1 MWETN
6 YAERLNYLNPLLFFS
21 FKKLNDANSSSFI
34 RFDWI
39 LHDSA
44 VPFSYFEN
52 FLKFK
57 RGDLISWGKPIL
69 QNGWIIWSSLLYFS
83 LKKLNNPNS
92 SSFMR
97 FDWIL
102 HDSAVLFWYFENFH
116 KFKKGDLIYSGELIM
131 QNGWIIWSPFSISI
145 LKSWTTRIL
154 RRTWDPS
161 DCSDFRIFKKVY
173 RMFFIQGFYQHLQE
187 GGRKSI

>member
-44 VPFSYFEN
+44 VLFSYFEN

-57 RGDLISWGKPIL
+57 RGGPSFLGETNSAERLNYLILPSVFQFQKVELP
-69 QNGWIIWSSLLYFS
+69 
-83 LKKLNNPNS
+83 
-92 SSFMR
+92 
-97 FDWIL
+97 
-102 HDSAVLFWYFENFH
+102 
-116 KFKKGDLIYSGELIM
+116 KFFVI
-131 QNGWIIWSPFSISI
+131 
-145 LKSWTTRIL
+145 
-154 RRTWDPS
+154 
-161 DCSDFRIFKKVY
+161 
-173 RMFFIQGFYQHLQE
+173 H
-187 GGRKSI
+187 

>member
-44 VPFSYFEN
+44 VLFSYFEN

-83 LKKLNNPNS
+83 FKKLNYPNS
-92 SSFMR
+92 SSFIR

-102 HDSAVLFWYFENFH
+102 HDSAVLFWYLENFH
-116 KFKKGDLIYSGELIM
+116 KFKKGDLIYWGGINYADWLNYLVPPLYI
-131 QNGWIIWSPFSISI
+131 N
-145 LKSWTTRIL
+145 
-154 RRTWDPS
+154 
-161 DCSDFRIFKKVY
+161 FKKLNDPNSSSHM
-173 RMFFIQGFYQHLQE
+173 RSFWLFRF
-187 GGRKSI
+187 